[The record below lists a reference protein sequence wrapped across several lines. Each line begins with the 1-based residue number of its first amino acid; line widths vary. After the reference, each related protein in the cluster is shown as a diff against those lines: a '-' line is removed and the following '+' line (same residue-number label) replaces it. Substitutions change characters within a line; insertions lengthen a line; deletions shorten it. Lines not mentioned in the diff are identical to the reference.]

1 MHLNL
6 ELGFGDERDK
16 SKRRDIVFA
25 LLIDGG
31 MSVMKTKC
39 KGISLLCWTIRML
52 ASFWVWYGF
61 FFHSWMNGDFG
72 V

>member
-52 ASFWVWYGF
+52 ASLGLVWIF
-61 FFHSWMNGDFG
+61 FP
-72 V
+72 